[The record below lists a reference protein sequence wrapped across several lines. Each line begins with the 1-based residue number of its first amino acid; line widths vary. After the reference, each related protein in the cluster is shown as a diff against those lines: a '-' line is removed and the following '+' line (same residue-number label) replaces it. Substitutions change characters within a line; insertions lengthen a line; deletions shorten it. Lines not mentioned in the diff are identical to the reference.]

1 MTESTTLPH
10 PDRGAIE
17 LTAVLFALS
26 DRARLELVW
35 QLSDGPVDMVDCSAL
50 GADTPKSTRSHHVKV
65 LREAGVIISEL
76 CGRNRRLTLRRADL
90 DDRFPGL
97 LGAVLSAHHQG

>member
-1 MTESTTLPH
+1 M
-10 PDRGAIE
+10 
-17 LTAVLFALS
+17 LFALS
-26 DRARLELVW
+26 DRARLELV
-35 QLSDGPVDMVDCSAL
+35 QELSDGPVDMVDCSAL
-50 GADTPKSTRSHHVKV
+50 GVDTPKSTRSHHVKV

-97 LGAVLSAHHQG
+97 LDAVLSEHHRG